1 MIITVTY
8 TTVVTKKMEV
18 SDEYKPLLDEDFLF
32 DPKFTSMVDKM
43 ENDIINALADVEN
56 IYGIENVYDESGDF
70 LIYEN

>member
-1 MIITVTY
+1 MIITFTY

-18 SDEYKPLLDEDFLF
+18 SDEYIPLLDEDFLF